1 MENIDDHTFIPHNL
15 TEQIVAR
22 ICKRQTTTGHI
33 SLPKADRR
41 PAHNRTNSYRS
52 NIILPL
58 SWPHGKGIVAYLLGP
73 NVRRFLDLRLLI
85 MKNYLNGISGV
96 ANLSFLIVVL
106 RRPAGLALVS
116 RSRALC
122 TIKISCVDVRYLV
135 TRQGDRINFD
145 NLLVYVGPSLRQTG
159 H

>member
-15 TEQIVAR
+15 TDKLLPVFVNGKPQLVTSVCPRLTAGPLTIVQIF
-22 ICKRQTTTGHI
+22 TGP
-33 SLPKADRR
+33 S
-41 PAHNRTNSYRS
+41 
-52 NIILPL
+52 IILPL

-73 NVRRFLDLRLLI
+73 NVRSFLDLRLLI

-96 ANLSFLIVVL
+96 ANLRVLLVVL

-122 TIKISCVDVRYLV
+122 TIKKSCVDVRYLV
-135 TRQGDRINFD
+135 TRQGDRIIFY
-145 NLLVYVGPSLRQTG
+145 NLLFYVGPSLRQTG